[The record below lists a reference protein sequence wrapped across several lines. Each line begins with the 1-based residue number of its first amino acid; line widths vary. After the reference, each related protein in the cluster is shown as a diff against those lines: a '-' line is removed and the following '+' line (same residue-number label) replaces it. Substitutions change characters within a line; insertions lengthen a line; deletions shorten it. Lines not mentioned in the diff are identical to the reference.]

1 MFRNGLAMRRH
12 WFVLLTLL
20 AFGLAGRDMARE
32 AGVAVCGPNSM
43 GFHNLDLGLRVTLRV
58 DGRGVRSAL
67 ELSGRELTHLT
78 LDPRDAVRW
87 GVPIVILVTEF
98 RNARMDRL
106 AVSRGNTG
114 VR

>member
-1 MFRNGLAMRRH
+1 MRRRCPSITAPALALALAATLVTPRAGLARAE
-12 WFVLLTLL
+12 FVTPGD
-20 AFGLAGRDMARE
+20 AA
-32 AGVAVCGPNSM
+32 CC
-43 GFHNLDLGLRVTLRV
+43 LDLGLRVTLRV